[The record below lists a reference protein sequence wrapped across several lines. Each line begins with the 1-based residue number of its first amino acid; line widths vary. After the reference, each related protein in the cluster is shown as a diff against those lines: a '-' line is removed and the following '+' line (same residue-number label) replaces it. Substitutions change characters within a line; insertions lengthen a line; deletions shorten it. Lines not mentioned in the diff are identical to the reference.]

1 MCVGKGSL
9 KALLIAMSKLD
20 ERLAKRGWLLADGA
34 TGTNLFL
41 RGLQQGDAPE
51 LWNLSAPEKVRAHY
65 RDFIEAG
72 SGLVLT
78 NSFGGTA
85 NRLRLHQAEN
95 RVFEVNESAAKLLR
109 AEIEASGREV
119 LVAGSI
125 GPTGDLFEPLGPLT
139 HDQGVAAFAA
149 QAEGLAAGG
158 ADLLWIETISSA
170 EEIRAAVEGAAHTG
184 LPLVATLSFDTNGRT
199 MMGVTPAD
207 WAALAHELAVPLA
220 AYGANCGTGAAELVA
235 TLVGLQQAAR
245 PGDRLVAK
253 ANCGIPQWV
262 DGTIRY
268 DGTPELMADYA
279 RMARD
284 SGAVLIGGCC
294 GTGTEHLRAIHLALQ
309 EHQPGT
315 APTMDEIASRLGT
328 LTNATLSM
336 MSGEA
341 QGRQSGSE
349 GPTRRRG
356 RRRGSTPF

>member
-1 MCVGKGSL
+1 
-9 KALLIAMSKLD
+9 MSKLD
-20 ERLAKRGWLLADGA
+20 ERLAERGRLLADGA

-72 SGLVLT
+72 SDLVLT

-85 NRLRLHQAEN
+85 NRLRLHQAQN
-95 RVFEVNESAAKLLR
+95 RVYEVNETAAKLLR
-109 AEIEASGREV
+109 QEAEASGRDI

-139 HDQGVAAFAA
+139 HDEGVAAFAA

-170 EEIRAAVEGAAHTG
+170 EEIRSAVEGAARTG
-184 LPLVATLSFDTNGRT
+184 LPIVATLSFDTNGRT

-207 WAALAHELAVPLA
+207 WAALAHDLAVPLA

-235 TLVGLQQAAR
+235 TLVGLKQAAK

-284 SGAVLIGGCC
+284 SGAALIGGCC
-294 GTGTEHLRAIHLALQ
+294 GTGTEHLRAIGQALQ
-309 EHQPGT
+309 EHVPGQL
-315 APTMDEIASRLGT
+315 PSVEEIARRLGT
-328 LTNATLSM
+328 LTSATLSM
-336 MSGEA
+336 MEGSGGEDSDEA
-341 QGRQSGSE
+341 GGRS
-349 GPTRRRG
+349 RRRG
-356 RRRGSTPF
+356 RRRNSTPF